1 MKQIIS
7 TTEAPAAIGAYSQ
20 AVVANGM
27 LFASGQLGIDPATG
41 EFAGEDFRSQAEQA
55 VKNVAAILKAVG
67 TDASH
72 VVKTTVF
79 LTDMANF
86 AVLNEV
92 YSTLFAAP
100 FPARSAVAVAALPKG
115 GLVEIE
121 ILAVVEIIC
130 FIYSYLS
137 SFHCCFTKASPYFAW
152 HSIPRKISI

>member
-20 AVVANGM
+20 AVMANGM

-41 EFAGEDFRSQAEQA
+41 EFAGTDFRSQAEQA
-55 VKNVAAILKAVG
+55 VKNVAAILKAAG
-67 TDASH
+67 TDANH
-72 VVKTTVF
+72 VKTTVF

-121 ILAVVEIIC
+121 ILAVLE
-130 FIYSYLS
+130 
-137 SFHCCFTKASPYFAW
+137 
-152 HSIPRKISI
+152 